1 MMVASPGNSQS
12 HLFLHL
18 EYADSVSALLR
29 ELRSALSVLALI
41 TLTLSLHTALMS
53 QVWLVMHAE
62 DMTSARFH
70 YLVPMEEIVRAF
82 NWVIEKGWVR
92 RLRARVIG
100 TY

>member
-1 MMVASPGNSQS
+1 MMVVSPGNSQS
-12 HLFLHL
+12 HLFLRL
-18 EYADSVSALLR
+18 GYADSVSALLR

-41 TLTLSLHTALMS
+41 MLMLSLRTVLMS
-53 QVWLVMHAE
+53 QVWLIVHTE
-62 DMTSARFH
+62 EITSAQFH
-70 YLVPMEEIVRAF
+70 CLVPMEEIVRAF